1 MVHFCMNI
9 ALSLSLG
16 ALLFSS
22 GLAAKEDKECLRSST
37 PCKPGSD
44 SVLVQL
50 RQTKHIRIEEQVRL
64 VPTQP
69 PEALRSGSSI
79 YLRVN
84 RTGHRIAVHE
94 DESVHAEWDH
104 QGDWERFVVE
114 KAASERGD
122 ILTGDV
128 IFLRAWTGN
137 RITVQETSVHA
148 HWDHQGEWQKLTIEK
163 LETVRPDIVNGDI
176 IFLKAWTGAVI
187 DADAPDSAGVVQAR
201 WNHKGDW
208 QTLVVE
214 FADAPADAPK
224 ATTASPTATADAP
237 TTTIA
242 APTTTVAVRATC
254 VQKQSLGK
262 CQPCLKTEQCE
273 DGRYCCPF
281 MKKCVASSSEG
292 CYAPIA
298 GCRPMCYDSQD
309 NEQCQC
315 SNTDFPHNWQLPT
328 CSSPTPASAPTPA
341 PALTTTGSSSSSS
354 SSSSISTE
362 TTSTFAAST
371 TEIVQQAVSAKVSDK
386 EWEHLQLL
394 NELRAVG
401 FTCPASSQYAPNL
414 VALKFDCKL
423 WRVAQLHSQD
433 MADNDYFSHSSKDGR
448 SPWDRA
454 AAEGTSANGE
464 NIAAGDGSAQGVLE
478 QWKNSDGHCK
488 NMMSPGFKAIGVG
501 HGQGVGVYG
510 HYWTQMFTNSDVVD
524 DASCYP
530 AASLLSVGRMGAH
543 APAEAD
549 KDVELAV
556 GEPWRSIA

>member
-1 MVHFCMNI
+1 MGACMQ
-9 ALSLSLG
+9 
-16 ALLFSS
+16 S
-22 GLAAKEDKECLRSST
+22 GI
-37 PCKPGSD
+37 
-44 SVLVQL
+44 
-50 RQTKHIRIEEQVRL
+50 TKVIGR
-64 VPTQP
+64 
-69 PEALRSGSSI
+69 GSSWS
-79 YLRVN
+79 RPPQEKK
-84 RTGHRIAVHE
+84 AVT
-94 DESVHAEWDH
+94 S
-104 QGDWERFVVE
+104 
-114 KAASERGD
+114 
-122 ILTGDV
+122 TGDV
-128 IFLRAWTGN
+128 IFLRAWIGN
-137 RITVQETSVHA
+137 SITVEETSVHA

-163 LETVRPDIVNGDI
+163 LETVRREILNGDI

-201 WNHKGDW
+201 WNHQGDW

-224 ATTASPTATADAP
+224 ATTAAPTATEDAP
-237 TTTIA
+237 TTTVA

-254 VQKQSLGK
+254 VQKKSLGK

-298 GCRPMCYDSQD
+298 GCRPVCYDSQD

-315 SNTDFPHNWQLPT
+315 SNTDFPHNWQLPI

-341 PALTTTGSSSSSS
+341 PALTTTGSSRSSSTSSSS
-354 SSSSISTE
+354 SSSNSSSSSTE

-371 TEIVQQAVSAKVSDK
+371 TETVQQALSAKVSDK
-386 EWEHLQLL
+386 EWEHFQLL
-394 NELRAVG
+394 NKLRATG
-401 FTCPASSQYAPNL
+401 FTCPAGSQYAPNL
-414 VALKFDCKL
+414 VALKLNCKL
-423 WRVAQLHSQD
+423 WRAAQLHSQD
-433 MADNDYFSHSSKDGR
+433 MADNEYFSHSSKDGR

-454 AAEGTSANGE
+454 AAQGTSANGE
-464 NIAAGDGSAQGVLE
+464 NIAAGDGLAQGVLE
-478 QWKNSDGHCK
+478 HWKNSDSHCK

-501 HGQGVGVYG
+501 HGQGVGVCR
-510 HYWTQMFTNSDVVD
+510 HYWTLIFTNSDVVD
-524 DASCYP
+524 DTSCYP
-530 AASLLSVGRMGAH
+530 AASLLSMGRVGAH